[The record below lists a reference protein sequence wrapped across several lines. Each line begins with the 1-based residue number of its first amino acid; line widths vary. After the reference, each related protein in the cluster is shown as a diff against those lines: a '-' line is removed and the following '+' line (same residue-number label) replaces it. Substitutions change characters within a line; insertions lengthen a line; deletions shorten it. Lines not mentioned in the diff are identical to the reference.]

1 MKKFA
6 CVTLS
11 AFMMLTS
18 IAGLAACNKDNS
30 EGNVVVTYIQGDR
43 DKPDFELVQKTV
55 SDYCQE
61 KLGFGITFKPTA
73 VWDQDVL
80 YTKWLSGGEDI
91 DVINL
96 AFTDQMQYIK
106 EKRIREMDSLLTE
119 ENAPNLIS
127 LLEKY
132 ASSKLVGTDG
142 KLYGIGT
149 IEPIEGTTGGSIIIR
164 KDVMEKCGL
173 LGTEGEYKY
182 EDYEKVDYTDL
193 DYIFN
198 AIKSNPE
205 TNKTASGATVYPCPV
220 LPATDPC
227 MAFAPCD
234 PMSNDTV
241 AAVLPR
247 NADGTFGDKVVN
259 YYEMDSYKQFVE
271 KMGEWQAAGY
281 IHKDATTTPDSY
293 DTLLK
298 NGQFV
303 SMFLG
308 ISAGLR
314 NSYENDYDAEFIE
327 LLLCDPYYTFNGV
340 PQMSLSISSKSKR
353 SAKAMKFIDLLYSDE
368 YLINLIQ
375 YGIEDKH
382 WYRLTDDEETRKY
395 IAIVP
400 ENDEQQLYA
409 KVPGVYGNKAMIY
422 AMISGEGNVEEAV
435 AKAVAAETK
444 DYEFADIAK
453 ANASPAAGFRYDR
466 TEMNNRLRS
475 INSNAIARYKATLA
489 CGKGKKG
496 SDGTWT
502 GPGSAYADFIAA
514 LKSNKIELVV
524 EDKQSQYDAWLASK

>member
-1 MKKFA
+1 MKKLL
-6 CVTLS
+6 CVAL
-11 AFMMLTS
+11 AILMMLTS
-18 IAGLAACNKDNS
+18 VVGLFGCSKDNS
-30 EGNVVVTYIQGDR
+30 DGNVVVAYIQGDR
-43 DKPDFELVQKTV
+43 DKPDFELVQKMV

-61 KLGFGITFKPTA
+61 KLGFGITFKPTT
-73 VWDQDVL
+73 VWDQDAL
-80 YTKWLSGGEDI
+80 YTKWLGGGEDL

-106 EKRIREMDSLLTE
+106 EKRIRELDSLLTE
-119 ENAPNLIS
+119 ENAPNLID
-127 LLEKY
+127 LLDQY
-132 ASSKLVGTDG
+132 ASSRLIGTDG

-149 IEPIEGTTGGSIIIR
+149 IEPIEGITGGSIIIR

-173 LGTEGEYKY
+173 LDEF
-182 EDYEKVDYTDL
+182 EDYEKIDYADL

-234 PMSNDTV
+234 PMGNDT
-241 AAVLPR
+241 AIAVLPR
-247 NADGTFGDKVVN
+247 NEDGTFGSEVVN

-271 KMGEWQAAGY
+271 KMGQWQEAGY
-281 IHKDATTTPDSY
+281 IHPDATTTPDSY

-308 ISAGLR
+308 ISAGLK
-314 NSYENDYDAEFIE
+314 SAYENDYNAEFIQ

-340 PQMSLSISSKSKR
+340 PQMSLSINSKSKR
-353 SAKAMKFIDLLYSDE
+353 PEKAMQFIDLLYSDE

-375 YGIEDKH
+375 YGVEGKH
-382 WYRLTDDEETRKY
+382 WYRLTDEEETKKY

-435 AKAVAAETK
+435 AEALAAEK
-444 DYEFADIAK
+444 QDYDFADLAK
-453 ANASPAAGFRYDR
+453 ANASPAVGFRYDR

-475 INSNAIARYKATLA
+475 INSNAIARYKTTLA

-496 SDGTWT
+496 TDGTWT
-502 GPGSAYADFIAA
+502 GPGSTYADFIAA
-514 LKSNKIELVV
+514 LKSNKVELVV
-524 EDKQSQYDAWLASK
+524 QDKQNQYDAWLASK